1 MRNWNILAEEITNWI
16 SDYALENDIRALVVG
31 VSGGVDSAVTSTL
44 SARTGIRTIVLNMP
58 IHQKKY
64 QDDLSKKH
72 ISWLKDNFNNVEE
85 RIVNLSKTYDS
96 FVETISVDEVSDLA
110 LANSR
115 ARLRM
120 TALYATAGSNGG
132 IVVGTGNKVEDFG
145 VGFYTKY
152 GDGGVDISP
161 IADLL
166 KTEVYQ
172 IAREL
177 DIIEE
182 IIQAAPTD
190 GLWGDGRSDEE
201 QLGAS
206 YEELEWA
213 MKESKNPSNKDLSE
227 REKDVLG
234 IYQRLNKSNSH
245 KMNPI
250 PIFKLYPSD

>member
-1 MRNWNILAEEITNWI
+1 MRNWNTLAEEITNWI

-96 FVETISVDEVSDLA
+96 FVETVSVDEVSDIA